1 MTAVPVLRVGIDLV
15 RVREIADSVATFGE
29 RYLARLYTTAERAY
43 AESDAVRMPERL
55 AARFA
60 AKEATIKALGL
71 VEHEGAWRDIEVLRM
86 PSGRCE
92 LRLHGTARAAADALG
107 AGSFAVSLSHE
118 AEYATAVVV
127 ATVQHLPLA

>member
-71 VEHEGAWRDIEVLRM
+71 VEHEGAWRDLEV
-86 PSGRCE
+86 
-92 LRLHGTARAAADALG
+92 ARASPKKETSSG
-107 AGSFAVSLSHE
+107 LSC
-118 AEYATAVVV
+118 ASAPTASSRGRPRTNRRGCARPKHIVD
-127 ATVQHLPLA
+127 